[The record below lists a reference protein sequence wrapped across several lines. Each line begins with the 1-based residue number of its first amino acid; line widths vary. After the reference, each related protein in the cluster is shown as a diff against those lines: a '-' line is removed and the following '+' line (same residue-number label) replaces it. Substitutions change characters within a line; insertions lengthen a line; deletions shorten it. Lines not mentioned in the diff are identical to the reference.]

1 MARSPREATMA
12 TKTKHGSRTPPAKP
26 PRTAVA
32 EGGRTA
38 AQGTPEA
45 RAPRAAKGTASK
57 AVAAPTGPVVLI
69 TGAAGGLGRALA
81 QAFAEDGA
89 RLALTDRDG
98 TAVEA
103 VAAALRQ
110 RGHGARAFALDVTD
124 EAALGHLVDTVEAE
138 LGPLAIAINNAG
150 TSQPG
155 ADTDPAELD
164 RVFAVNLSGVRHALK
179 HELRVMRPR
188 QAGVIVNVSSN
199 VALHPWLGQSI
210 YAASKAALL
219 GLTRSTA
226 RLVAREG
233 IRINAIC
240 PGGIP
245 TPMLLGSSGG
255 EAGLRF
261 LAHVNPA
268 GRLAEADEVAR
279 AIVWMCRPEAAYMIG
294 HALGFDG
301 GVTSW

>member
-1 MARSPREATMA
+1 MARTAKEATKA
-12 TKTKHGSRTPPAKP
+12 TKPKAAKP
-26 PRTAVA
+26 TKAK
-32 EGGRTA
+32 
-38 AQGTPEA
+38 
-45 RAPRAAKGTASK
+45 AAKPKATTVAS
-57 AVAAPTGPVVLI
+57 VSAPAGPVVLV

-89 RLALTDRDG
+89 QLALTDRDG
-98 TAVEA
+98 PAVEG
-103 VAAALRQ
+103 VAAALRR
-110 RGHGARAFALDVTD
+110 RGHVARAFALDVTD
-124 EAALGHLVDTVEAE
+124 EAALGRLVDTVEAE
-138 LGPLAIAINNAG
+138 LGPLAVAINNAG

-155 ADTDPAELD
+155 ADTDAAELD

-179 HELRVMRPR
+179 HQLRVMRPR

-219 GLTRSTA
+219 GLTRSAA

-268 GRLAEADEVAR
+268 GRLAEPDEVAR
-279 AIVWMCRPEAAYMIG
+279 GIVWMCRPEAAYMIG
-294 HALGFDG
+294 HAIGFDG